1 MTEVK
6 GWAGKVYLIGFLE
19 YRLMRLF
26 SNRRTAGKELKL
38 CIELTQG
45 IDSGSWENAVVKVSN
60 AVLK

>member
-1 MTEVK
+1 MGRE
-6 GWAGKVYLIGFLE
+6 GLSDRFLE

-26 SNRRTAGKELKL
+26 SNRKTAGRGLNL

-45 IDSGSWENAVVKVSN
+45 IASGSWENAVVKVSY